1 MGASGA
7 DLPGFAGSLALSLL
21 SLGLVCLAAYL
32 TVRWLA
38 RRGGGRSNG
47 YIRVLG
53 RCFLEPRRS
62 VYLVE
67 VAGRCFLVGVG
78 DGPMSLLAEI
88 ERTALPAED
97 RSEGR
102 SGSAFA
108 DVLSKL
114 LRRDR
119 R

>member
-21 SLGLVCLAAYL
+21 SLGLVCFAAYL
-32 TVRWLA
+32 ALRWLA
-38 RRGGGRSNG
+38 RRRGGRSKG
-47 YIRVLG
+47 YIRILG
-53 RCFLEPRRS
+53 GCLLEPRRS

-88 ERTALPAED
+88 ERTTLPPED
-97 RSEGR
+97 RSAGG

-108 DVLSKL
+108 DVLSRL
-114 LRRDR
+114 LRRGGR
-119 R
+119 